1 MKILYKLG
9 IFLYFDLYETQDNVQ
24 IFSKSQQ
31 TKQGMLVKLTNHF
44 NCKILNCKLLIT
56 PA

>member
-1 MKILYKLG
+1 M
-9 IFLYFDLYETQDNVQ
+9 FLYFDLYETQDNVQ
-24 IFSKSQQ
+24 LFSKSQQ